1 MPRSYVHTAF
11 GGPETQQFMDVEVPS
26 AGEGRIAIK
35 VRAAGVNPA
44 DWKRRANFSGTAEP
58 LSAPQPL
65 GLEAAGV
72 VVEVGPG
79 VEGFSVG
86 DEVFGSVAAA
96 GAWGDYSVLD
106 ASIAAQKP
114 ENVSFT
120 DAATLPIAAA
130 TAWDGIR
137 QLALKPG
144 QVLLIVGAGGGVG
157 IATAQVAV
165 AEGLTVI
172 GTASEAK
179 KGIVSSVG
187 AIHVPYGPGVV
198 ERITAVAPQGI
209 DAIYDMVGGDAL
221 REVAPLAR
229 SGSMIITAADGAA
242 AAEFGGSRVTRAR
255 NSAVLREVAAL
266 ASAGK
271 LKPFVTATFPLD
283 QIGEALA
290 LVESGHAMGK
300 VVIEVD

>member
-11 GGPETQQFMDVEVPS
+11 GGPETQKFIETSVP
-26 AGEGRIAIK
+26 AAAEGQIAIK

-44 DWKRRANFSGTAEP
+44 DWKRRVNFSGSAEP
-58 LSAPQPL
+58 LTAPQPL

-72 VVEVGPG
+72 VIEVGPG
-79 VEGFSVG
+79 VEGFAVG
-86 DEVFGSVAAA
+86 DQVFGSVAGA

-106 ASIAAQKP
+106 ASISAHKP
-114 ENVSFT
+114 DNVSFA

-137 QLALKPG
+137 QLALDPG

-157 IATAQVAV
+157 LATAQIALDEAV
-165 AEGLTVI
+165 KVI

-179 KGIVSSVG
+179 KGVVSSVG
-187 AIHVPYGPGVV
+187 AVHVPYGPGVV
-198 ERITAVAPQGI
+198 DRIKAVAPDGI

-221 REVAPLAR
+221 REVASLAP
-229 SGSMIITAADGAA
+229 SGDKIITAADGAA
-242 AAEFGGSRVTRAR
+242 AAEFGGSRVLRAR
-255 NSAVLREVAAL
+255 NAAVLNEVAAL
-266 ASAGK
+266 ASQGR
-271 LKPFVTATFPLD
+271 LKPYVTATFPLD

>member
-11 GGPETQQFMDVEVPS
+11 GGPETQRFVETGIPT
-26 AGEGRIAIK
+26 AGAGQIAIK

-58 LSAPQPL
+58 LASPQPM
-65 GLEAAGV
+65 GIEAAGV
-72 VVEVGPG
+72 VIEVGPG
-79 VEGFSVG
+79 VDGFAIG
-86 DEVFGSVAAA
+86 DEVFGSVAAS

-106 ASIAAQKP
+106 AGIASHKP
-114 ENVSFT
+114 ENVSFA
-120 DAATLPIAAA
+120 DAATLPVAAA

-137 QLALKPG
+137 QLALDPG
-144 QVLLIVGAGGGVG
+144 KVLLVIGAGGGVG
-157 IATAQVAV
+157 IAAAQIAV
-165 AEGLTVI
+165 SEGVTVI

-179 KGIVSSVG
+179 KGLVAAVG
-187 AIHVPYGPGVV
+187 AIHVSYGPGVID
-198 ERITAVAPQGI
+198 RIKAVAPGGI

-221 REVAPLAR
+221 REVAALAP
-229 SGSMIITAADGAA
+229 SGEMIITAADGAA
-242 AAEFGGSRVTRAR
+242 AAEFGGSRVLRAR
-255 NSAVLREVAAL
+255 NAAVLDEVASL
-266 ASAGK
+266 AAQGR

-300 VVIEVD
+300 VVVEID